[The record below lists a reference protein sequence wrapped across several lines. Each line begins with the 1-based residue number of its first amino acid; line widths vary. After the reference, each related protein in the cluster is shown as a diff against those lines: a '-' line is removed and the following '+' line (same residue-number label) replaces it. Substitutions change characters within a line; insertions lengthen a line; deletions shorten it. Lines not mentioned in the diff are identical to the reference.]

1 MDFETFKAL
10 IKDYLEL
17 GRSVDKLLAEYGYP
31 PEIRLNAEDFI
42 KALKIVAAA
51 ADCDINALI
60 ELTGLNTIDF
70 ARKFVKPYSTM
81 LKWTAKGQCPS
92 SDAIYIGFIMV
103 TELENAEEN

>member
-31 PEIRLNAEDFI
+31 PEIRLSAEDFI